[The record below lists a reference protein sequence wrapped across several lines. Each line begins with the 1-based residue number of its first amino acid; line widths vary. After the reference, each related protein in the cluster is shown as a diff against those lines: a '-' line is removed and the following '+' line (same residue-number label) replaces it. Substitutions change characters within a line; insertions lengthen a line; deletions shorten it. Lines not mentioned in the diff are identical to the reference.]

1 MPSLQTICPA
11 CGKPLE
17 RLRVVQLDVEG
28 ATDVLRDGVLVAFS
42 CPHCA
47 VTISTQVLSALG

>member
-1 MPSLQTICPA
+1 MPSLQSICPA
-11 CGKPLE
+11 CGKPFE
-17 RLRVVQLDVEG
+17 RLRVVQLQVDG
-28 ATDVLRDGVLVAFS
+28 ATDILRDGVLVAFS

>member
-17 RLRVVQLDVEG
+17 RLRVVQLEVEG

>member
-1 MPSLQTICPA
+1 MPRLQTICPA

-17 RLRVVQLDVEG
+17 RLRVVQLEAESVTG
-28 ATDVLRDGVLVAFS
+28 VLRDGVLVAFS

-47 VTISTQVLSALG
+47 VTISTQVLTALG

>member
-1 MPSLQTICPA
+1 MPSLQTIYPA

-17 RLRVVQLDVEG
+17 RLCVVQLQVDG
-28 ATDVLRDGVLVAFS
+28 ATDILRDGVLVAFS

-47 VTISTQVLSALG
+47 VTISM